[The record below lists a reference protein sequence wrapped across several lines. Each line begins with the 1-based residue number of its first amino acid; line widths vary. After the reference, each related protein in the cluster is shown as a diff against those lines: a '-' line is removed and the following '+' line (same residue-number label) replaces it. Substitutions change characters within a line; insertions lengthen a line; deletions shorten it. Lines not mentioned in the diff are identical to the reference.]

1 MATAPP
7 RGKPMKGDCYVANG
21 RLALDTL
28 RGLGPL
34 KRYKDKVTLVHGVV
48 LNNKDYEPMGHAWVE
63 VGNTIYDYSN
73 GQKIKKSK
81 LFYYNMGAIDGLMK
95 RGYKQ
100 FRYTGDDVALNVL
113 KKQHWG
119 PWGNTGAKR

>member
-34 KRYKDKVTLVHGVV
+34 KKYKDKVALIHGVV
-48 LNNKDYEPMGHAWVE
+48 LNNKQ
-63 VGNTIYDYSN
+63 IYQRRSRRALS
-73 GQKIKKSK
+73 Q
-81 LFYYNMGAIDGLMK
+81 L
-95 RGYKQ
+95 
-100 FRYTGDDVALNVL
+100 VASM
-113 KKQHWG
+113 
-119 PWGNTGAKR
+119 R